1 MTSQTQTED
10 TDTKHVHYIYI
21 IYQRAYEFGNV
32 GMIQQVL
39 RGLFYMISQF
49 GRTIMLSCVFVLFLC
64 YVICVLFSFPFFLLG
79 GGVGQACCF
88 FECPKNPDPEFLG
101 IPE

>member
-21 IYQRAYEFGNV
+21 IDQRAYEFGNV

-39 RGLFYMISQF
+39 RGLFYLISQF
-49 GRTIMLSCVFVLFLC
+49 GRTIMLSFVFVYFLC
-64 YVICVLFSFPFFLLG
+64 YFYF
-79 GGVGQACCF
+79 GGVSGRHVDF
-88 FECPKNPDPEFLG
+88 LESSENPDPEFLG